1 MKKTWDLGRHLQIRW
16 DWYLFGLT
24 ALCLLCWGSWYLS
37 PLSAE
42 PRFRLEWKEGQP
54 AQEITLSELRD
65 YISVTSRRCEGLKRE
80 VKSLRGIRPGS
91 LAEKQFETLVATSS
105 WNANTETFIQYT
117 FNQRVNPDDRQ
128 EPRFVPF
135 TERQQRI
142 IQFGDVLDAAYSLRS
157 NEGLLTALVAA
168 SAAPTNIDGYYTN
181 YRDME
186 LLVNRTAQGYQ
197 VRMGGAYGLSLKSY
211 GYDFTASSRIGETL
225 TAQARLMPE
234 HLAEEAETVVI
245 RFDRGIAEISGQSPF
260 ARGTMVKVA
269 NLRSPGYPLD
279 PMVALGAGPCSPD
292 EWEARANFLR
302 SDVVW
307 TSEARPALF
316 WHAYYIYQVSD
327 EALGGPRRE
336 R

>member
-1 MKKTWDLGRHLQIRW
+1 MKKTWDFGRHLQMRW

-24 ALCLLCWGSWYLS
+24 ALCLLYWGSWYLS

-42 PRFRLEWKEGQP
+42 PRFRLEWKHGQP

-65 YISVTSRRCEGLKRE
+65 YISVTSRRCEELKRE

-211 GYDFTASSRIGETL
+211 GYDFTASRIGETL

>member
-37 PLSAE
+37 PLSSE

-54 AQEITLSELRD
+54 AQEITLGELRD
-65 YISVTSRRCEGLKRE
+65 YISVTSRRCEELKRE

-186 LLVNRTAQGYQ
+186 LLVNGTAQGYQ

-211 GYDFTASSRIGETL
+211 GYDFTASRIGETL

-327 EALGGPRRE
+327 EALGGPRRK

>member
-1 MKKTWDLGRHLQIRW
+1 MKKTWDLARHLQMRW

-37 PLSAE
+37 PPSAE

-54 AQEITLSELRD
+54 AQEITLRELRD
-65 YISVTSRRCEGLKRE
+65 YISVTSRRCEELKRE

-117 FNQRVNPDDRQ
+117 FNQRVHPDDRQ

-142 IQFGDVLDAAYSLRS
+142 IEFGDVLDAAYSLRS

-211 GYDFTASSRIGETL
+211 GYDFTASRIGDTL
-225 TAQARLMPE
+225 TARARLMPE
-234 HLAEEAETVVI
+234 HLAEEVETVVI
-245 RFDRGIAEISGQSPF
+245 RFDRGIAEISGQSSF
-260 ARGTMVKVA
+260 ARGTMVKIA
-269 NLRSPGYPLD
+269 DLRSPGYPLD
-279 PMVALGAGPCSPD
+279 RMVALGAGPCSPD

-302 SDVVW
+302 SEVVW

-327 EALGGPRRE
+327 EALGGPRRK

>member
-327 EALGGPRRE
+327 EALGGPRRK